1 MPSICYWCGWL
12 DHDDR
17 DCDLQIQSNGSP
29 KMDQQQ
35 FSSFLRAPLYKSS
48 GRDVIYMRGYYEEK
62 SSKAREK
69 KVEMAAHM
77 AARVASA
84 APPPGL
90 TVPKRET
97 EEIERS
103 ISFSL
108 MELNA
113 TIIKGEVYVEEGFQL
128 GDSFNPRFKEDLM
141 SPHNFSLA
149 SESSPDK
156 VMLSEVNGNLVITE
170 IKAGESQ
177 FNANSIPSSSNQRL
191 ALINE
196 KTLATS
202 PQGVVLHR
210 LDN

>member
-1 MPSICYWCGWL
+1 
-12 DHDDR
+12 
-17 DCDLQIQSNGSP
+17 
-29 KMDQQQ
+29 MDQQQ
-35 FSSFLRAPLYKSS
+35 FGSFLRAPLYKSS
-48 GRDVIYMRGYYEEK
+48 GRDVIYMRGYYGEK

-77 AARVASA
+77 VARVASA

-90 TVPKRET
+90 TVPEREI

-113 TIIKGEVYVEEGFQL
+113 TIIKGEYVEEGFQL

-149 SESSPDK
+149 SEFSPNK
-156 VMLSEVNGNLVITE
+156 VMLSEVNGNPVITE

-177 FNANSIPSSSNQRL
+177 
-191 ALINE
+191 
-196 KTLATS
+196 
-202 PQGVVLHR
+202 
-210 LDN
+210 